1 VTPWSGHGARTA
13 PEERHV
19 TSNVIRIR
27 VHVRPLAR
35 LVVWAAPFI
44 GDAVARRIPGSGLA
58 AGALAWAVDHIPA
71 RLFFSA
77 RA

>member
-1 VTPWSGHGARTA
+1 VPPWWGHDARTA

-19 TSNVIRIR
+19 TATVTRIR
-27 VHVRPLAR
+27 VHVRPLTR
-35 LVVWAAPFI
+35 LVVWAAPLI